1 MIKEILQYRIGV
13 GQLVA
18 IALIIGIPYGIIGLI
33 WALTHTEHLAQLD
46 GIDQV
51 FSFIGEVIAWPPLV
65 ISDITLK

>member
-1 MIKEILQYRIGV
+1 MIRKILEYRIGI

-18 IALIIGIPYGIIGLI
+18 IGLILGIPYGIIGLI
-33 WALTHTEHLAQLD
+33 WAFNHTEHLEQLSGLD
-46 GIDQV
+46 YL